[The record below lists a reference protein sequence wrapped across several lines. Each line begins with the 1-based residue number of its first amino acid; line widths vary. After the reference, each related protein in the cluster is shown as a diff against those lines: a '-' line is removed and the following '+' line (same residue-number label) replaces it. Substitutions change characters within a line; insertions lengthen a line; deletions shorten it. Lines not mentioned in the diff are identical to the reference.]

1 LVTGRK
7 LLLADDSVT
16 IQKVIDLTFSDEGIE
31 VTTVSNGE
39 LALSKLEEIQPDIVL
54 ADIFMPGRNGYEV
67 CEHIKRDARYRHI
80 PVLLL
85 VGSFE
90 PFDEAEARRV
100 GADDYLTKPF
110 QSIRQL
116 VSKVASLLG
125 GSSQAGDEAST
136 RDLELPEELSK
147 QQGRENG
154 SADIYTADTA
164 PLPTELANKEPA
176 EAVAHL
182 AGHESLDDELIETRP
197 ATEIAE
203 PRLTMSAG
211 DTRPTEPLSFADL
224 AEAGIKSPAQAEPEL
239 QSQPESFNETIRDFK
254 LEEMNEEVLSTEP
267 QQRPARASYMNN
279 AAAAD
284 EALLDL
290 GDIEPPVSMTEA
302 DDFILD
308 LQDEAP
314 AAVASMTEPARAAA
328 TWPETE
334 TPILETDGADG
345 ADDFAPPVEA
355 GTSAHGFVEDTAPAA
370 YENAEAS
377 NSYPAAEAG
386 AIEHFATA
394 EAGVGE
400 APAVGEAA
408 PTAFAAQG
416 GFEPQVEAHGLYES
430 TFTAMPERVF
440 SEETPT
446 VEAAPPFAQ
455 STAMPAA
462 QPSGQIT
469 LDQLSPE
476 AIDAIARRAVELLSS
491 KVVEQV
497 AWEVVPQLAE
507 LLIKR
512 KLEEEKA
519 Q

>member
-1 LVTGRK
+1 MVTGRK

-31 VTTVSNGE
+31 VTTVGNGE

-67 CEHIKRDARYRHI
+67 CEHIKRDARYSHI

-116 VSKVASLLG
+116 VSKVTALISGGG
-125 GSSQAGDEAST
+125 GSSPAEDEAST
-136 RDLELPEELSK
+136 RDLELPEELAK
-147 QQGRENG
+147 QQPGENG

-164 PLPTELANKEPA
+164 PLPRELEGKEPS
-176 EAVAHL
+176 EAAARL
-182 AGHESLDDELIETRP
+182 AGHESVDDELIEARP
-197 ATEIAE
+197 AKEMSE
-203 PRLTMSAG
+203 PRSTMGAG
-211 DTRPTEPLSFADL
+211 DTRPTEPLSFSDL
-224 AEAGIKSPAQAEPEL
+224 AEVGIQAPPAQTETQA
-239 QSQPESFNETIRDFK
+239 QSQPESFNEPAQDFK
-254 LEEMNEEVLSTEP
+254 PEEMNDEILSTEP
-267 QQRPARASYMNN
+267 QQQPSAASHSGYMNS

-290 GDIEPPVSMTEA
+290 GDIEPPVSTTEA

-308 LQDEAP
+308 LQDDTPAP
-314 AAVASMTEPARAAA
+314 VASMSAPQQETAPWSESAEPALEGSGVSEAVGFAA
-328 TWPETE
+328 P
-334 TPILETDGADG
+334 
-345 ADDFAPPVEA
+345 
-355 GTSAHGFVEDTAPAA
+355 A

-377 NSYPAAEAG
+377 GSYSAAQSAPTESFVNEDT
-386 AIEHFATA
+386 IIH
-394 EAGVGE
+394 GV
-400 APAVGEAA
+400 PAVGEAA

-416 GFEPQVEAHGLYES
+416 GFEPQAEAHGAYES
-430 TFTAMPERVF
+430 TFTAMPEAAA

-446 VEAAPPFAQ
+446 IEAEAPVSA
-455 STAMPAA
+455 STPATASAAA

-512 KLEEEKA
+512 KLEEEKT